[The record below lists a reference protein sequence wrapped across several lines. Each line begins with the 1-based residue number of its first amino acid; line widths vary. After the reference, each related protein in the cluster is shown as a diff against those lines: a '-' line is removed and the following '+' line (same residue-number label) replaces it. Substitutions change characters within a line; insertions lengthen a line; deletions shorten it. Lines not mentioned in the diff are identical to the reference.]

1 MNKLISKLLAQQ
13 KDVKRYAYNGSAAM
27 LPFLLLF
34 VFVGVSCTKETP
46 DVQGGFAGGE
56 THVVTIALSQG
67 LDNVVDVKAD
77 DYSSYL
83 TDVRNLWIVQLSN
96 DGKTQLARP
105 VYTTSL
111 QKQNDI
117 YRCQLPLMDGQC
129 QLILLANTDDPNLI
143 PDEGNSY
150 DAISQL
156 TYLSSAIRDASVAPP
171 SCAIWNGRIDGP
183 TAIRAELKRSSAL
196 LDLTIDATDLPE
208 IYTLKINRIDI
219 DGCAERVRYVVD
231 DESDKLPNNMLLSSF
246 ALTQS
251 EQDITNN
258 VFKTV
263 VGIPPAP
270 AGTGTSSTPYTKN
283 RRNTPAGN
291 TQSCLSVLV
300 TFTLDTQDGSYA
312 ATEAV
317 QIYLGQDAKNDYN
330 VFPGDVIQV
339 VAKIKDF
346 KRFDLRISERSRRTI
361 YAMYPCRW
369 STENGNTTPIQ
380 STREAIIHYVLKGQV
395 PTNPAEL
402 RAKTEGN
409 GNIGAYTYMN
419 NIGEIIA
426 PAMVVRFGNQ
436 NLPLA
441 PQLQAKAG
449 EYIQKDIGIGLTA
462 SLQTVEPAIYTVLG
476 TITTWATTK
485 RIGYLG
491 ITWVPQQNVGML
503 YGYYDYTAAH
513 PSGALENGD
522 AGGKK
527 WWTTCWQKKDRGKTG
542 FAVTKSEIGDT
553 DPTTLTLMRTTW
565 RNMGLDNHWLSP
577 NRGSEACYAIET
589 ISE

>member
-83 TDVRNLWIVQLSN
+83 TDIRNLWIVQLSS

-111 QKQNDI
+111 QKQKDI

-129 QLILLANTDDPNLI
+129 QLILLANTDDQNLI
-143 PDEGNSY
+143 QDEGNSY

-156 TYLSSAIRDASVAPP
+156 TYKSDAIRNPSVAPP

-183 TAIRAELKRSSAL
+183 TTIRAELKRSSAL

-208 IYTLKINRIDI
+208 IYTLKMQSIAIN
-219 DGCAERVRYVVD
+219 GCAEDVRYVVA
-231 DESDKLPNNMLLSSF
+231 DESDSLPNNKRITGFMLME
-246 ALTQS
+246 S

-270 AGTGTSSTPYTKN
+270 AGKGSSSTPYTKN
-283 RRNTPAGN
+283 AENAPTGVEKY
-291 TQSCLSVLV
+291 CLSV
-300 TFTLDTQDGSYA
+300 TMDFTLDTKDGSYTA
-312 ATEAV
+312 KEAV
-317 QIYLGQDAKNDYN
+317 RIYLGQDAKNDYN
-330 VFPGDVIQV
+330 VFPGDIIQV

-346 KRFDLRISERSRRTI
+346 KRFDLRISEGSRKTK
-361 YAMYPCRW
+361 YEMYPCRW
-369 STENGNTTPIQ
+369 STVQGETDPIQ
-380 STREAIIHYVLKGQV
+380 STREAIIHYVLKGEV

-402 RAKTEGN
+402 RAGLQDNTK
-409 GNIGAYTYMN
+409 IGAYTYMN

-426 PAMVVRFGNQ
+426 PAMTIRFGPQ
-436 NLPLA
+436 VLLLA
-441 PQLQAKAG
+441 PNLQQTAG
-449 EYIQKDIGIGLTA
+449 DGISKMTNIGLSEDISPVNNAIWKVLA
-462 SLQTVEPAIYTVLG
+462 SCTNFASERT
-476 TITTWATTK
+476 
-485 RIGYLG
+485 IGYIG
-491 ITWVPQQNVGML
+491 ITWVPTQNIGML
-503 YGYYDYTAAH
+503 LGYYDYSLSH
-513 PSGALENGD
+513 PGVTPSADD
-522 AGGKK
+522 AGGRG
-527 WWTTCWQKKDRGKTG
+527 WWSHWFRKDPGKTG
-542 FAVTKSEIGDT
+542 FAATASEYES
-553 DPTTLTLMRTTW
+553 DPSDYVQLRKVTW
-565 RNMGLDNHWLSP
+565 RNMANGGLWLSP
-577 NRGSEACYAIET
+577 HSGGNTSYT
-589 ISE
+589 IKTIGE

>member
-83 TDVRNLWIVQLSN
+83 TDIRNLWIVQLSS

-111 QKQNDI
+111 QKQKDI

-129 QLILLANTDDPNLI
+129 QLILLANTDDQNLI
-143 PDEGNSY
+143 QDEGNSY

-156 TYLSSAIRDASVAPP
+156 TYKSDAIRNPSVAPP

-183 TAIRAELKRSSAL
+183 TTIRAELKRSSAL

-208 IYTLKINRIDI
+208 IYTLKMQSIAIN
-219 DGCAERVRYVVD
+219 GCAEDVRYVVD
-231 DESDKLPNNMLLSSF
+231 DESDSLPNNKRTAGFVLMK
-246 ALTQS
+246 S

-270 AGTGTSSTPYTKN
+270 AGKGSSSTPYTKN
-283 RRNTPAGN
+283 AENAPTGVEKY
-291 TQSCLSVLV
+291 CLSVRMD
-300 TFTLDTQDGSYA
+300 FTLDTKDGSYTA
-312 ATEAV
+312 QEAV

-330 VFPGDVIQV
+330 VFPGDIIQV

-346 KRFDLRISERSRRTI
+346 KRFDLRISEESRRTK
-361 YAMYPCRW
+361 YEMYPCRW
-369 STENGNTTPIQ
+369 STVQGETDPIQ
-380 STREAIIHYVLKGQV
+380 STREAIIHYVLKGEV

-402 RAKTEGN
+402 RAGLQDNTT
-409 GNIGAYTYMN
+409 IGAYTYMN

-426 PAMVVRFGNQ
+426 PAMTIRSGPIVP
-436 NLPLA
+436 PLA
-441 PQLQAKAG
+441 PNIQQAAG
-449 EYIQKDIGIGLTA
+449 DGISKMIQIGLSSDISPVQNA
-462 SLQTVEPAIYTVLG
+462 LYKVLG
-476 TITTWATTK
+476 AYTSYSTSD
-485 RIGYLG
+485 RVCYVG
-491 ITWVPQQNVGML
+491 ITWVPNQNIGML
-503 YGYYDYTAAH
+503 LGYYDYDTRH
-513 PSGALENGD
+513 PTTILGYGD
-522 AGGKK
+522 KAGME
-527 WWTTCWQKKDRGKTG
+527 WWKYWTHMNPGKTG
-542 FAVTKSEIGDT
+542 FGVTAKEIESEAPDW
-553 DPTTLTLMRTTW
+553 DLTMQKITW
-565 RNMGLDNHWLSP
+565 R
-577 NRGSEACYAIET
+577 EKY
-589 ISE
+589 